1 MDYQALV
8 KTITEHLVTKPEA
21 VEVTAEKDAEGVLRI
36 LIHVDEIDTGRV
48 IGRRGATI
56 NAIRQLIRVS
66 SVKSGDSVEVDVTE
80 SGRQAAAEATPA
92 ATTENAE

>member
-8 KTITEHLVTKPEA
+8 KTIAVSLVTKPEA
-21 VEVTAEKDAEGVLRI
+21 VEVTAQKNAEGVLRV
-36 LIHVDEIDTGRV
+36 LIHVAEEDTGRV

-56 NAIRQLIRVS
+56 NAIRQLVRVS

-80 SGRQAAAEATPA
+80 SGKAADAE
-92 ATTENAE
+92 